1 MNKELLQHLI
11 ACGYAD
17 DAGIAAEVVGAG
29 GNRLLLC
36 VNGEIVTLVNPILIC
51 ADDNGVTVK
60 KDNMKK
66 VFSDSIDKLT
76 DLKVTGVFGKK
87 VCFTHNGTSYALKVK
102 GGKTLVEY
110 FKLIV

>member
-1 MNKELLQHLI
+1 MELLQHLI

-17 DAGIAAEVVGAG
+17 DAGIASEVVGADG
-29 GNRLLLC
+29 EKYLLC
-36 VNGEIVTLVNPILIC
+36 VNGEIVTLVR
-51 ADDNGVTVK
+51 GEQ
-60 KDNMKK
+60 MQK

-76 DLKVTGVFGKK
+76 NLSVKGVFGKK
-87 VCFTHNGTSYALKVK
+87 VCFTHGGTEYVLAVK

>member
-1 MNKELLQHLI
+1 MNSELLGQLI

-17 DAGIAAEVVGAG
+17 DAGIAAEVANADGTPY
-29 GNRLLLC
+29 LLC
-36 VNGEIVTLVNPILIC
+36 VNGEIVTLVQ
-51 ADDNGVTVK
+51 DH
-60 KDNMKK
+60 MQK

-87 VCFTHNGTSYALKVK
+87 VCFTHNGTFYALKVK

>member
-11 ACGYAD
+11 TCGYAD
-17 DAGIAAEVVGAG
+17 DAGIAAEVVGDG

-36 VNGEIVTLVNPILIC
+36 VNGEIVTLVQ
-51 ADDNGVTVK
+51 DQ
-60 KDNMKK
+60 MQK

-102 GGKTLVEY
+102 GGKTLIEY

>member
-11 ACGYAD
+11 TCGYAD

-36 VNGEIVTLVNPILIC
+36 VNGEIVTLVQ
-51 ADDNGVTVK
+51 DQ
-60 KDNMKK
+60 MQK

-102 GGKTLVEY
+102 GGKTLIEY

>member
-11 ACGYAD
+11 TCGYAD
-17 DAGIAAEVVGAG
+17 DAGIAAEVVGSS

-36 VNGEIVTLVNPILIC
+36 VNGEIVTLVQ
-51 ADDNGVTVK
+51 DQ
-60 KDNMKK
+60 MQK

-102 GGKTLVEY
+102 GGKTLIEY